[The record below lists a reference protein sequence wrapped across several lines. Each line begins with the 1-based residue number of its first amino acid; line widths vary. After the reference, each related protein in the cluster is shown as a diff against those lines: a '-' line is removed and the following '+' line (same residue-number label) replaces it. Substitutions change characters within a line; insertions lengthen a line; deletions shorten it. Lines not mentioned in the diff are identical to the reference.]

1 MGGAGLPPMY
11 FEAEYAD
18 GFVYRETKEDKS
30 FFVKGRNCFFDVVH
44 RLPEAKHGPML
55 KFSLVHPPNDRIEV
69 DFTIL
74 PRSARPV
81 RLKHMEGDFH
91 DYGKIVTRIMKI
103 EFGWEIVDDNEQ
115 RIDGEIVPVF

>member
-1 MGGAGLPPMY
+1 MGAGLPPMY

-18 GFVYRETKEDKS
+18 GFVYRETEEDKS
-30 FFVKGRNCFFDVVH
+30 FFLPKRNCFFDVVN
-44 RLPEAKHGPML
+44 RLPESKHGPML
-55 KFSLVHPPNDRIEV
+55 KFSLVHPPDDRIEV

-81 RLKHMEGDFH
+81 RLKHVDGVFR
-91 DYGKIVTRIMKI
+91 DYGVIEKTITKI
-103 EFGWEIVDDNEQ
+103 EFGWEIVDADGN